1 MGVGSSN
8 TDLIGLIC
16 GAWWISVFGQ
26 VAVGLKT
33 LTNDSDMYLGL
44 RTTVQ
49 QVSDLSPS
57 SFWSNGWIH
66 GRLSKLM
73 GNAISLWSKVKL
85 LSCVWLCKS
94 MDCSLPGSSVHGIFQ
109 ARILE
114 WVAISF
120 SRGSSWPRDQTQV
133 SLTAGRFFTSWA
145 SSEARWL

>member
-49 QVSDLSPS
+49 QVSDLSTS
-57 SFWSNGWIH
+57 SF
-66 GRLSKLM
+66 
-73 GNAISLWSKVKL
+73 
-85 LSCVWLCKS
+85 
-94 MDCSLPGSSVHGIFQ
+94 
-109 ARILE
+109 
-114 WVAISF
+114 
-120 SRGSSWPRDQTQV
+120 
-133 SLTAGRFFTSWA
+133 
-145 SSEARWL
+145 